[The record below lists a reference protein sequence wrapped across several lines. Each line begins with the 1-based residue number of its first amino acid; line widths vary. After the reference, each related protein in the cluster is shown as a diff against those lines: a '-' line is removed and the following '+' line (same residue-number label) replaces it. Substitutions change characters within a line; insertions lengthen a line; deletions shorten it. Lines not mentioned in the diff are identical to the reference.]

1 MKPPKPVLAL
11 IATAVLLQACGRA
24 APGSAAGAAPGG
36 APAAGA
42 ASDGAAPVAAAPVSF
57 GDMDQARAALA
68 ALKGKP
74 VFLNFWATWCAPC
87 MEELPDLAALARE
100 VGGTNVAFLG
110 ISLDSWVT
118 GEGAETGDKVRK
130 ALAAAGV
137 TYPNLVYTGDQDP
150 LLEGFKI
157 PGSIPYSI
165 LYDSEG
171 RDVMRFEE
179 QIEIEAVRRAI
190 EDETRKAAN
199 APRPPEPA
207 ASR

>member
-1 MKPPKPVLAL
+1 MRDARPIVLL
-11 IATAVLLQACGRA
+11 LATAILLQGCG
-24 APGSAAGAAPGG
+24 GAAPGKEAG
-36 APAAGA
+36 MAVQGA
-42 ASDGAAPVAAAPVSF
+42 AAQDAAPVAAAPVAPVSF
-57 GDMDQARAALA
+57 GDMDRVRAALA
-68 ALKGKP
+68 ALKGRP
-74 VFLNFWATWCAPC
+74 VFLNFWATWCVPC

-110 ISLDSWVT
+110 ISLDPWVT

-130 ALAAAGV
+130 ALAAAGIS
-137 TYPNLVYTGDQDP
+137 YPNLVYTGDQDP
-150 LLEGFKI
+150 LLEGFRL

-171 RDVMRFEE
+171 RDVARFDE

-190 EDETRKAAN
+190 AAETRKAAG
-199 APRPPEPA
+199 APRPPDPA

>member
-1 MKPPKPVLAL
+1 MRDTRPIILFL
-11 IATAVLLQACGRA
+11 ATATLMQGCGRA
-24 APGSAAGAAPGG
+24 TPGNGAGTA
-36 APAAGA
+36 APAAA
-42 ASDGAAPVAAAPVSF
+42 TVEFADIDRV
-57 GDMDQARAALA
+57 RAALA
-68 ALKGKP
+68 ALKGRP

-100 VGGTNVAFLG
+100 AGGTNAAFLG
-110 ISLDSWVT
+110 ISLDTWVT

-137 TYPNLVYTGDQDP
+137 SYPNLVYTGDQDP
-150 LLEGFKI
+150 LLEGFRL

-171 RDVMRFEE
+171 RDVKRFDE
-179 QIEIEAVRRAI
+179 QVEIEAVRRAI
-190 EDETRKAAN
+190 AAETRKAAG
-199 APRPPEPA
+199 APPPVEPA